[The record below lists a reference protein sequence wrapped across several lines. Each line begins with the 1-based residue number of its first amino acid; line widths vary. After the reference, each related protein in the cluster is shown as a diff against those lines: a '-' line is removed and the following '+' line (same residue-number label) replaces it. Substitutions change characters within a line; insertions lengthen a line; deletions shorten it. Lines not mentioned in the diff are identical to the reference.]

1 MVLIQKLSDN
11 EHKII
16 AEGIVSSS
24 WDEWETSETSE
35 TSIVKK
41 LTISLD
47 GTSSFDP
54 NALGLYIGLFW
65 PGAAAGGATTNLLHG
80 FYTVPPY
87 PASLPSNTTN
97 IFAAAD
103 MDLGGENIINS
114 LIEDYDTQLETYES
128 GIVSGPVGPPYM
140 LHFDINE

>member
-1 MVLIQKLSDN
+1 M
-11 EHKII
+11 
-16 AEGIVSSS
+16 
-24 WDEWETSETSE
+24 
-35 TSIVKK
+35 
-41 LTISLD
+41 TISLD
-47 GTSSFDP
+47 GTSSFVP

-87 PASLPSNTTN
+87 PSNTTN

-114 LIEDYDTQLETYES
+114 LIEDSATQLETYES